1 MTDLSATI
9 LERAYTDVD
18 FAFRANPIT
27 GDVSLK
33 RDDQAI
39 KQSVLN
45 ILLTNKG
52 ERPFDPNFGSN
63 IRSLLF
69 DNFDPI
75 VGTLL
80 DEEIRR
86 TLRNYEPRIRVESVD
101 INDASDRNAIDISV
115 TVEIKSPRQT
125 RTTVDFSIER
135 LR

>member
-1 MTDLSATI
+1 MTDLNATVQ
-9 LERAYTDVD
+9 EKAYTDVD
-18 FAFRANPIT
+18 FRLRANPIT

-33 RDDQAI
+33 RDDQAV

-45 ILLTNKG
+45 ILLTGKG
-52 ERPFDPNFGSN
+52 EKPFEPNFGSN

-69 DNFDPI
+69 ENFDPI
-75 VGTLL
+75 VGALM

-86 TLRNYEPRIRVESVD
+86 VLRNYEPRIIVED
-101 INDASDRNAIDISV
+101 IDVSAAPDRNALDVSL

>member
-1 MTDLSATI
+1 MADLSATVQK
-9 LERAYTDVD
+9 RAYTDID
-18 FAFRANPIT
+18 FGFRSNPIT

-33 RDDQAI
+33 RDDQAV

-45 ILLTNKG
+45 ILLTKKG
-52 ERPFDPNFGSN
+52 ERPFDPNFGSRIN
-63 IRSLLF
+63 SLLF
-69 DNFDPI
+69 ENFDPI

-86 TLRNYEPRIRVESVD
+86 TLRNYEPRIAVENID
-101 INDASDRNAIDISV
+101 ISTSPDRNAIDISL